1 LLVAEAHQVMHT
13 LSLIAI
19 RNAHIVLWHACGY
32 PFPQTAWQYVMPYL
46 ISVST
51 SVFRQLV
58 PAFCEL
64 EDHGVDKTLWQGAG
78 R

>member
-1 LLVAEAHQVMHT
+1 
-13 LSLIAI
+13 
-19 RNAHIVLWHACGY
+19 
-32 PFPQTAWQYVMPYL
+32 MPYL